1 MSMELPYLILS
12 LYHEGIRMKYLNVY
26 RVTADNLEEVNANA
40 FLVKSIGMEGLPIK
54 FISNKF
60 FLGLVLY
67 VAGGQDVIVNLFEKA
82 QILDPA
88 LPPERTERRQVSLPS
103 ARFTFDIRMNTTSLV
118 NYNYETDEQGRDI
131 RLLVKKNFWM
141 NKIV

>member
-1 MSMELPYLILS
+1 MTVACRLS
-12 LYHEGIRMKYLNVY
+12 
-26 RVTADNLEEVNANA
+26 T
-40 FLVKSIGMEGLPIK
+40 FLWPL
-54 FISNKF
+54 
-60 FLGLVLY
+60 
-67 VAGGQDVIVNLFEKA
+67 EKA